1 MQYEFLSLK
10 EIERTKT
17 LLPFGKS
24 DVIVLTEWGRQTR
37 KEGRDFSFSR
47 SAAED
52 RDTVSWLNTG
62 LLILQSRALDI
73 EILLIKAKNEEAIYR
88 QESLYLSFVGNYS
101 TDQWAEGAASGSLA
115 TALRIIGNLEF
126 PVKGDH
132 STRAVSDPHVKTE
145 MS

>member
-1 MQYEFLSLK
+1 MQSEFLSLK

-17 LLPFGKS
+17 LLPFSKS
-24 DVIVLTEWGRQTR
+24 DVIVLTEWGRRTR
-37 KEGRDFSFSR
+37 REGRDFSFSR

-62 LLILQSRALDI
+62 LLILKSRALDI

-88 QESLYLSFVGNYS
+88 QESIYLSFVGNYS

-115 TALRIIGNLEF
+115 TGLRIIGNLEF
-126 PVKGDH
+126 PVKSDH
-132 STRAVSDPHVKTE
+132 SARAVSDRYVKTE
-145 MS
+145 IS